1 MEIGAGRRGENIGL
15 PLCRRRS
22 TAEYIGHR
30 YEDERFELGTHA
42 TQTPSSRLAGGLA
55 IPGQTFTLTAFMIA
69 WNEGYYSREHGL
81 EDWPLVP
88 IAPPPPPESPPP
100 FNEGVFVE
108 HDEVSPR
115 HRLSPEPAFASP
127 RTMARAMARTQLDI
141 RADCEAAGLFTK
153 KGPKSAKKAEAEE
166 DGEEDGEWGG
176 RGQKKKKGKKKEE
189 KKEEEKKKQPQRGQ
203 KRKAWELPSEDDDD
217 EEMEMEMEKENVAP
231 PRGRPRPSYDFG
243 YTAEEADNELT
254 AQN

>member
-1 MEIGAGRRGENIGL
+1 MSPRCVKLETGWPYVVVNTWFSPPGADPSDFAIYTG
-15 PLCRRRS
+15 
-22 TAEYIGHR
+22 
-30 YEDERFELGTHA
+30 DERMTDEG
-42 TQTPSSRLAGGLA
+42 QGVSSWKRAGHGR
-55 IPGQTFTLTAFMIA
+55 FMIA

-108 HDEVSPR
+108 HDEVPPR
-115 HRLSPEPAFASP
+115 RRLSPEPAFASP

-189 KKEEEKKKQPQRGQ
+189 KKEAEKKKQPQRGQ